1 MVKLV
6 AYYRV
11 STKRQGRSGLGLAA
25 QQSAVQDY
33 ANGRG
38 NVIAEYTEIETGKKA
53 DRPKLAEALAHA
65 RKARATLVIAK
76 LDRLARN
83 VHFVSGLMES
93 GVPFDCAD
101 RPGADPFRLHIEA
114 AIAEEEARKI
124 SQRTR
129 EALRAAKRRGVLLG
143 ASRPECR
150 NLTDKARR
158 RGAKATKAKATAF
171 YADVLPIIREHC
183 DAGATLEAIASEL
196 NAAGKVTTR
205 GLPYTAVAVQRLLR
219 DKDGRKHK
227 RPVFAGLFFAPC
239 PSATNRCALTVRGE
253 AQDTKTKAR

>member
-1 MVKLV
+1 LKII

-11 STKRQGRSGLGLAA
+11 STKKQDRSGLGREA
-25 QQSAVQDY
+25 QQAAVLDY
-33 ANGRG
+33 ARTRG
-38 NVIAEYTEIETGKKA
+38 AEVLAEYVEVETGKRA

-65 RKARATLVIAK
+65 RRARGVLVIAK

-129 EALRAAKRRGVLLG
+129 EALKAAKARGVLLG
-143 ASRPECR
+143 ASRPACR
-150 NLTDKARR
+150 NLTDVARQ
-158 RGAKATKAKATAF
+158 RGTTTTKVKATAY
-171 YADVLPIIREHC
+171 YAPVLPIIRERR
-183 DAGATLEAIASEL
+183 DSGATLEAIAGEL
-196 NAAGKVTTR
+196 NGAGHLTQR
-205 GLPYTAVAVQRLLR
+205 GLPFTPTAVHRLLSR
-219 DKDGRKHK
+219 
-227 RPVFAGLFFAPC
+227 
-239 PSATNRCALTVRGE
+239 N
-253 AQDTKTKAR
+253 

>member
-1 MVKLV
+1 MKQQQQDETRFC

-11 STKRQGRSGLGLAA
+11 STQKQGRSGLGLAA
-25 QQSAVQDY
+25 QRAAVQGH

-38 NVIAEYTEIETGKKA
+38 EIVAEYTEVESGKRA
-53 DRPKLAEALAHA
+53 GTSRPKLAEALAYA
-65 RKARATLVIAK
+65 RKARATLLIAK

-129 EALRAAKRRGVLLG
+129 DALAQAKKKGVLLG

-150 NLTDKARR
+150 KLKQADRQ
-158 RGAKATKAKATAF
+158 RGAKATKARATAH
-171 YADVLPIIREHC
+171 YADVLPTIRAQRTEGASLSAIAKAMN
-183 DAGATLEAIASEL
+183 DAGH
-196 NAAGKVTTR
+196 VTQT
-205 GLPYTAVAVQRLLR
+205 GSSYTPTTVYRLL
-219 DKDGRKHK
+219 
-227 RPVFAGLFFAPC
+227 
-239 PSATNRCALTVRGE
+239 NR
-253 AQDTKTKAR
+253 